1 MKLVFPLLLVFP
13 LFSLAQEAKTEDPNR
28 VVVVIEGTPWTA
40 RDLEQMTA
48 ALGGAIQM
56 NFKTSP
62 KAFVE
67 TFGLLLKLEA
77 LADQEKLGEKDPHK
91 WRMLYNRALYL
102 AQVRMDA
109 QSSRVPILPADQL
122 KYYEEHK
129 QEFARARTRAI
140 HLAFGETRDQAATE
154 KLAQEIAKKAQAGA
168 DFAALAKQHSD
179 DAESKA
185 KGGEYPL
192 IKPDDNAFP
201 PAAKSAVF
209 ALKPGQVTDPVRQPT
224 GFWIFKLEE
233 FVVPPFE
240 EVKAATFT
248 RLQDKNLKEWMES
261 VRNSV
266 KVEFKDP
273 AYFEKIAA
281 TPAPASAK
289 P

>member
-13 LFSLAQEAKTEDPNR
+13 LFSLAQESTTEDANR

-77 LADQEKLGEKDPHK
+77 MADQEKLGETDPHK

-102 AQVRMDA
+102 AQVRMNA
-109 QSSRVPILPADQL
+109 QSTRVPILPADQL

-129 QEFARARTRAI
+129 QEFARAKTRAI
-140 HLAFGETRDQAATE
+140 HLAFGEKRDQAATE
-154 KLAQEIAKKAQAGA
+154 KLAAEIAKKAQAGA
-168 DFAALAKQHSD
+168 DFAALAREHSD

-192 IKPDDNAFP
+192 IKPDDNSF
-201 PAAKSAVF
+201 PAAAKAAVF

-233 FVVPPFE
+233 FIVPPFE
-240 EVKAATFT
+240 EVKSATFT
-248 RLQDKNLKEWMES
+248 RLQDKNMKDWMES
-261 VRNSV
+261 VRKSV

-273 AYFEKIAA
+273 AYFEKVAA
-281 TPAPASAK
+281 TSAAAPAK